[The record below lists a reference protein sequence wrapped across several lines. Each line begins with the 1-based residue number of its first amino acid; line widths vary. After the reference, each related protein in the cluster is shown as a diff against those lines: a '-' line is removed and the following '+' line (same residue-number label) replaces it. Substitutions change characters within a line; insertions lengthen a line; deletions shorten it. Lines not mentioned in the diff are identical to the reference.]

1 VSLALRVL
9 PQGDEA
15 SAVEDGVDRYAQ
27 WLSALDRANDVR
39 SRRALVKR
47 ELGAGTLRIVDLLAD
62 PPGCVDTAKV
72 RQLLLA
78 LPGFGPVK
86 VRRLLAQCGI
96 AEAKTVAGLTDRQ
109 RGVLIKRLSR

>member
-9 PQGDEA
+9 PHGDEA
-15 SAVEDGVDRYAQ
+15 SAVEDGLDRYAQ

-39 SRRALVKR
+39 SKRALVKR

-109 RGVLIKRLSR
+109 RGLLIKRLSR